1 MFATLD
7 REVKRLRG
15 VAVEAAELESTQ
27 LMLAHGLDL
36 FYTRL
41 TPSKSFDMVPDDFPY
56 ALLVLI
62 LLALFG
68 STAVLS
74 RLQKRGVL
82 KAKWQ

>member
-1 MFATLD
+1 MNMHKHNQHVSPGPLCSTMFATLD

-41 TPSKSFDMVPDDFPY
+41 TPSK
-56 ALLVLI
+56 
-62 LLALFG
+62 
-68 STAVLS
+68 
-74 RLQKRGVL
+74 
-82 KAKWQ
+82 

>member
-41 TPSKSFDMVPDDFPY
+41 TPSK
-56 ALLVLI
+56 
-62 LLALFG
+62 
-68 STAVLS
+68 
-74 RLQKRGVL
+74 
-82 KAKWQ
+82 